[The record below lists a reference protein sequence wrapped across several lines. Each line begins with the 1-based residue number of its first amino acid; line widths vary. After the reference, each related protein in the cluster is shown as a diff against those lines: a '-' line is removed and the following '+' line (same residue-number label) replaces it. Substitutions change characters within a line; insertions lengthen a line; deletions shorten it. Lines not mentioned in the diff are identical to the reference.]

1 MKLRHLLTIGIALWP
16 LSVQA
21 QKPAY
26 PLRPK
31 RMIVPFA
38 PGGGTDVLARV
49 LTQKVGEAI
58 NASVVIDNRG
68 GSGGIIGCELVVK
81 AAADGYTLAFDTAS
95 YTTRAVLHNL
105 PFHPINDIT
114 AITQAFTSGYILV
127 LPPGN
132 SVPAKSVKEL
142 TLRQQTPAS

>member
-1 MKLRHLLTIGIALWP
+1 MAIERASAK
-16 LSVQA
+16 
-21 QKPAY
+21 
-26 PLRPK
+26 
-31 RMIVPFA
+31 
-38 PGGGTDVLARV
+38 ARV
-49 LTQKVGEAI
+49 SLAPQTHDRALRAGWWHRCARARAHAKSGRGI
-58 NASVVIDNRG
+58 KASVVIDNRS
-68 GSGGIIGCELVVK
+68 GSGGTIGCEMVVK